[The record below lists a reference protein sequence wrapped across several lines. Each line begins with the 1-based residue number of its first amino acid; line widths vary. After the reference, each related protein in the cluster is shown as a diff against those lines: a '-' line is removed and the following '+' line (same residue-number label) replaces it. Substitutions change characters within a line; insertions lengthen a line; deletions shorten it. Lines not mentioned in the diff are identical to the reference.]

1 MKTRWFKVLS
11 TTTYLPLPLLGIMV
25 IFGVMGKLLHVGW
38 LESAP
43 DVLLIPT
50 LIAYYISLIL
60 GAVYGYLKKE
70 EGVYL
75 MAFIAAAVWIIGFV
89 LGTALSLAQNIM
101 IAINVILLAALLA
114 LHILQYLA
122 TKKWE
127 ARITLHRT

>member
-89 LGTALSLAQNIM
+89 LGAALSLAQNIM

-127 ARITLHRT
+127 ARITLLRP

>member
-60 GAVYGYLKKE
+60 GAV
-70 EGVYL
+70 
-75 MAFIAAAVWIIGFV
+75 W
-89 LGTALSLAQNIM
+89 GTSRRRRGC
-101 IAINVILLAALLA
+101 
-114 LHILQYLA
+114 
-122 TKKWE
+122 T
-127 ARITLHRT
+127 

>member
-1 MKTRWFKVLS
+1 MKTGWFKVLS

-60 GAVYGYLKKE
+60 GAVYGYVKKE

-89 LGTALSLAQNIM
+89 LGAALSLAQNIM

-127 ARITLHRT
+127 ARITLLRP